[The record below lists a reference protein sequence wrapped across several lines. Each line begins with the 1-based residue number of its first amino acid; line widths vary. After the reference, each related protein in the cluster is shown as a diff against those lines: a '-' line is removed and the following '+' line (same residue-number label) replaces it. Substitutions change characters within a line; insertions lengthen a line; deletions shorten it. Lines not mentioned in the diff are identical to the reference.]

1 MDDADHHEA
10 PAGDGERRDDGLSR
24 RHEWRRLEDQL
35 AWYGQRSRACR
46 RWHKGLRLVQVVFAA
61 AIPVISLAELP
72 WARWLTASLGALIAV
87 LEAVEQINQFGP
99 LWIQYRAT
107 AESLKH
113 EKYLLL
119 AGAGPYRELARAEAL
134 RLLAERVEE
143 RVSGEHARW
152 VRASEQAVATPV
164 VGQADARSRSG
175 EDES

>member
-10 PAGDGERRDDGLSR
+10 LAGDGEQLDDGLSR
-24 RHEWRRLEDQL
+24 RSEWRRLEDQL
-35 AWYGQRSRACR
+35 AWYGRRSRACR

-164 VGQADARSRSG
+164 AGQVGTRSRPG
-175 EDES
+175 EGES